1 MNGRRRYLR
10 PLALFVLMALFSLSL
25 VGQLDSRLNIGGFD
39 WDTSIDYQSYDQSR
53 NALGNWTHNS
63 QNNLKESETPALYN
77 EANSGLIGEAIG
89 DADDGIQAD
98 EQKSES
104 TFADTQEVLS
114 QPAQQEVASHEPAAH
129 EQDIKAVKVAVNEI
143 PQAPLP
149 NPEVERE
156 KPTVLIH
163 TVRAGETLWDIAKS
177 YGITVNQI
185 VTANNIKNQNRI
197 QVGQNLKIL
206 TVKGVLHK
214 VAVGENLWEIADR
227 YGVSLAEIVDVNKIT
242 NPSMI
247 QVGHEIVIPGATQLL
262 IKDALVVNGQL
273 QKAFDWPVRGRIS
286 SNFGMRWGRMHNG
299 MDIAVVTGTPV
310 KAAADGRVTFS
321 GSNGGYGIMVIIDHG
336 NGVETRYAHNSR
348 NVVSVGQQVRRGDT
362 IAYSGNTGNSTGPH
376 LHFEIRYRSTPV
388 DPRKYLKD

>member
-10 PLALFVLMALFSLSL
+10 PLTLFVLMGLFSLSL

-39 WDTSIDYQSYDQSR
+39 WDADIDYEAHYQSR
-53 NALGNWTHNS
+53 RYNS
-63 QNNLKESETPALYN
+63 QTDLDDNNTAALAVVAASESEPAVFDHPTVDQT
-77 EANSGLIGEAIG
+77 ETGSEV
-89 DADDGIQAD
+89 AD
-98 EQKSES
+98 EGAAPA
-104 TFADTQEVLS
+104 FANTIEDVN
-114 QPAQQEVASHEPAAH
+114 QPIQQPTVKAT
-129 EQDIKAVKVAVNEI
+129 IKVSADAI
-143 PQAPLP
+143 PQPPLP
-149 NPEVERE
+149 KPEAERE

-177 YGITVNQI
+177 YGITVNEI
-185 VTANNIKNQNRI
+185 VTTNNIKNQNRI
-197 QVGQNLKIL
+197 QVGQTLKIL

-214 VAVGENLWEIADR
+214 VGPGENLWEIAER
-227 YGVSLAEIVDVNKIT
+227 YGVSLAEIVSVNKIT
-242 NPSMI
+242 NPSLV
-247 QVGHEIVIPGATQLL
+247 QPGQEIVIPGATQLL

-299 MDIAVVTGTPV
+299 IDIAVVTGTPV

-321 GSNGGYGIMVIIDHG
+321 GNNGDYGLLVIIDHG

-348 NVVSVGQQVRRGDT
+348 LVASVGQQVKRGDI

-376 LHFEIRYRSTPV
+376 VHFEIRYRGTPV
-388 DPRKYLKD
+388 DPSKYLKD